1 MGTSA
6 RIDELRK
13 KFDEN
18 PRRYF
23 APLANEY
30 RKSGDLEQAIFICQE
45 YLPQQPG
52 HMSGHIVY
60 GQALYESG
68 RAEEAKA
75 VFETA
80 LSLDPENLIALRHLG
95 DIARSSGDPTGA
107 RSWYQRVL
115 DADPRNEEIM
125 QLLAAADSPSE
136 APPSPIAS
144 APDRMRSTPLATA
157 AVERRDAPEE
167 PARALETE
175 GPEIEKS
182 QEALTGGFDF
192 GDRGEDESRL
202 DELGDFEMPPLPP
215 AQGAREAATT
225 SDEDLLDMDD
235 FSIGGIAAQA
245 SAAPVPVEEIEPTGL
260 DGDVRISG
268 GFTLGT
274 DDGDLGSDSAAAAPT
289 SSPSPDV
296 DLAADINLGL
306 TDESVPPNA
315 TTTEAAALAGLET
328 FEAGVIA
335 GVPNDVPVL
344 ETEGFFDLP
353 PVDMPPPEP
362 VVEASTSE
370 PAVETATSEP
380 AAELAT
386 SEFVEELSTLAE
398 PDTLNVDFEGFV
410 VPAAT
415 DEAEE
420 PEVAATTD
428 EPSIAETAPEPV
440 EAFVTETMAELYIQQ
455 GHLDSALD
463 IYRKLVEQRPEE
475 PELHERLRALE
486 DRIFGTPAV
495 EDADAAYSPPP
506 SSYAGP
512 TIREF
517 LMGLVSRTPASSARR
532 PSAQVD
538 DFSDDVEPPRH
549 ESRMTPGASE
559 TISGSI
565 DALFSGAGASAS
577 DAAAADALAAAFAE
591 SAPDPVP
598 PESMPLEG
606 TPAHRAQDELS
617 LDHVFKAATPPSQG
631 GGANGFSFDQFF
643 ADEMADPAEES
654 SGDAAP
660 GSPEATDDIAQFNA
674 WLNGLKKT

>member
-13 KFDEN
+13 KFEEN

-95 DIARSSGDPTGA
+95 DIARSSGDPVGA
-107 RSWYQRVL
+107 RGWYQRVL
-115 DADPRNEEIM
+115 DADPRNEEIV
-125 QLLAAADSPSE
+125 QLLAAVDSSPSE
-136 APPSPIAS
+136 APPVPVAA
-144 APDRMRSTPLATA
+144 APDRLRSTPLAIA
-157 AVERRDAPEE
+157 AIEPVDGSEGSVRAPVTDE
-167 PARALETE
+167 
-175 GPEIEKS
+175 PEIEKS

-192 GDRGEDESRL
+192 GDRGDDESRL
-202 DELGDFEMPPLPP
+202 DELGDFDMPPLPP
-215 AQGAREAATT
+215 SHPAPAAATT
-225 SDEDLLDMDD
+225 SDDDLLDLDD
-235 FSIGGIAAQA
+235 FSIGGIAAQE
-245 SAAPVPVEEIEPTGL
+245 SAAPEFVEEAGPIGL
-260 DGDVRISG
+260 DGDVTISG

-274 DDGDLGSDSAAAAPT
+274 EDGEFESDSVAPAAPA
-289 SSPSPDV
+289 PSPDI

-306 TDESVPPNA
+306 TDDSVPPTA
-315 TTTEAAALAGLET
+315 TDAEPVALAGLET
-328 FEAGVIA
+328 FEAGIIA
-335 GVPNDVPVL
+335 GAPDDVPVL
-344 ETEGFFDLP
+344 QTEGFFDLP
-353 PVDMPPPEP
+353 LAEMPAPKPFVEMSTSEAVAEP
-362 VVEASTSE
+362 SISESVAEAST
-370 PAVETATSEP
+370 VG
-380 AAELAT
+380 
-386 SEFVEELSTLAE
+386 E
-398 PDTLNVDFEGFV
+398 PDTVSVDFDGFDAPV
-410 VPAAT
+410 ST
-415 DEAEE
+415 GEAEA
-420 PEVAATTD
+420 PDVAATTD
-428 EPSIAETAPEPV
+428 ELPIAETAPEPA

-486 DRIFGTPAV
+486 DRIFGAPATA
-495 EDADAAYSPPP
+495 DADAAQSPPP
-506 SSYAGP
+506 SYGGP

-517 LMGLVSRTPASSARR
+517 LMGLVSRTPAGNARR
-532 PSAQVD
+532 PLEQVD
-538 DFSDDVEPPRH
+538 DFSDDVEPPRR

-559 TISGSI
+559 TITGSI
-565 DALFSGAGASAS
+565 DALFSGADASAS
-577 DAAAADALAAAFAE
+577 DIAAADALAAAFAE
-591 SAPDPVP
+591 TAPDAVT
-598 PESMPLEG
+598 PESAPLEG

-617 LDHVFKAATPPSQG
+617 LDHVFKAATPPRES
-631 GGANGFSFDQFF
+631 GGASGFSFDQFF
-643 ADEMADPAEES
+643 ADEMADRAEES
-654 SGDAAP
+654 SADASP